1 MTGSAMGN
9 LDVPVQKT
17 SSGIIAFTFDDV
29 AAMNQSNCIHCG
41 KCMSVCP
48 SNLVPQMLCKAL
60 KENDTDRFESL
71 GGMEC
76 VQCGCC
82 SYVCPAKIPLTGM
95 FIMGKAEVKSKAK
108 RNGGAK

>member
-1 MTGSAMGN
+1 
-9 LDVPVQKT
+9 QKT